1 MNEIMMEEVLKVKT
15 VFNDSRENFS
25 NLYNKLHEDF
35 SKRVSDLI
43 ERTTLIDEV
52 RNLYEM

>member
-1 MNEIMMEEVLKVKT
+1 MEEVLKVKT
-15 VFNDSRENFS
+15 VFNDSREYFS
-25 NLYNKLHEDF
+25 NLYNNLHEDF

-52 RNLYEM
+52 RNMYEM